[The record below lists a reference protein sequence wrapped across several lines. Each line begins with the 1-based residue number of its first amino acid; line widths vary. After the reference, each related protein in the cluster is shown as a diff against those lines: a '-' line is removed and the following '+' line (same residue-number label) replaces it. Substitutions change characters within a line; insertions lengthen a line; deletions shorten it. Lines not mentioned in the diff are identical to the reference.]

1 VQPTRR
7 RVEVETLAELDR
19 RLAAGATS
27 MAGWVLQALDLR
39 ERGDA
44 LRGLDVRGTLLLGCL
59 LDPSVEDD
67 LRSRGALLFPGV
79 PDVPVDPY
87 RSRLYTPDELYD
99 GLATGPYE
107 DTLDARA
114 YAWAV
119 QSVADVQAHLAQ
131 TLHDLS
137 VDDAL
142 AELTRGRHV
151 VGVMG
156 GHAAGRGSETYRVA
170 ARLGRSLS
178 RSGLTVATGGGP
190 GAMEAANLGAYL
202 AHHDEPV
209 LDEAVELLARV
220 PDFRPSVT
228 AWARAAFGVR
238 GRWPG
243 ADSLGVPT
251 WFYGHEPPN
260 AFAEHVAKYFKNA
273 IREDI
278 LLHVCTAG
286 VVFLPGRGGTVQE
299 VFQEACENYYADAA
313 SVAPMV
319 LVGVDYWTRELP
331 VWPLLESLAAG
342 RDMASAVH
350 LVDDL
355 ESVLPLL
362 AGQDG
367 RDRSPARE
375 GVAGSRYEPVL
386 GDDRLRSGRG
396 GRPQHD
402 LGGADRP

>member
-1 VQPTRR
+1 MQPSRR
-7 RVEVETLAELDR
+7 RVVEVETLAELDR
-19 RLAAGATS
+19 RLAAGVTRLD
-27 MAGWVLQALDLR
+27 GWVMQALDLR
-39 ERGDA
+39 GHEDA
-44 LRGLDVRGTLLLGCL
+44 LRRLDVRGTLLLGCL
-59 LDPSVEDD
+59 LDPAADED
-67 LRSRGALLFPGV
+67 LRRRGALVFPGV

-87 RSRLYTPDELYD
+87 RGRLYTPDELYD
-99 GLATGPYE
+99 GVTTGPYE
-107 DTLDARA
+107 DTLDART

-119 QSVADVQAHLAQ
+119 ECAADVQALLAQ

-142 AELTRGRHV
+142 AELAGGRRL

-156 GHAAGRGSETYRVA
+156 SHAAGRGSDTYGVA
-170 ARLGRSLS
+170 ARLGRRLT
-178 RSGLTVATGGGP
+178 RAGLTVVTGGGP

-202 AHHDEPV
+202 ADRDEPV
-209 LDEAVELLARV
+209 LDEALDLLAGV
-220 PDFRPSVT
+220 PDFGPSV
-228 AWARAAFGVR
+228 ADWARVAFEVR
-238 GRWPG
+238 RRWPNG
-243 ADSLGVPT
+243 AESLGVPT

-260 AFAEHVAKYFKNA
+260 AFADHIAKYFKNA

-299 VFQEACENYYADAA
+299 VFQDACENYYADAA

-355 ESVLPLL
+355 EDVLPLL
-362 AGQDG
+362 G
-367 RDRSPARE
+367 
-375 GVAGSRYEPVL
+375 L
-386 GDDRLRSGRG
+386 
-396 GRPQHD
+396 
-402 LGGADRP
+402 